1 MKISEQGIEFI
12 KKEEGVVLTAYQ
24 CEAGVWT
31 IGYGHTAYVRKGDV
45 ITKEYAE
52 KLLKQDLKTFEDEV
66 SKILT
71 ERKIK
76 LLQHQYD
83 MLVSFAFNTG
93 LVALRT
99 SMLLKKISKEDF
111 EGAAKEFPRWI
122 WVTQNGVKKQSEVL
136 KGRREREQKIFLEGY
151 TDNDK

>member
-31 IGYGHTAYVRKGDV
+31 IGYGHTAGVKKSQTITMEKAESLLRK
-45 ITKEYAE
+45 
-52 KLLKQDLKTFEDEV
+52 DLKDFEMGV
-66 SKILT
+66 NSLLR
-71 ERKIK
+71 ERKVKIP
-76 LLQHQYD
+76 QHSYD

-99 SMLLKKISKEDF
+99 STLLKKLKEKDF
-111 EGAAKEFPRWI
+111 EGAGNEFPRWI
-122 WVTQNGVKKQSEVL
+122 WVTQNGVKKQSAVL

>member
-31 IGYGHTAYVRKGDV
+31 IGYGHTAGVKKGQAITMEKADDLLRKDLKDFESGV
-45 ITKEYAE
+45 NSLLKERKV
-52 KLLKQDLKTFEDEV
+52 KLLP
-66 SKILT
+66 
-71 ERKIK
+71 
-76 LLQHQYD
+76 HQYD

-99 SMLLKKISKEDF
+99 STLLKKISKEDF

-136 KGRREREQKIFLEGY
+136 KGRRKREQKIFTEGY
-151 TDNDK
+151 SE

>member
-99 SMLLKKISKEDF
+99 STLLKKISKEDF
-111 EGAAKEFPRWI
+111 EGAAKEFPRWV

>member
-66 SKILT
+66 SKILA

-99 SMLLKKISKEDF
+99 STLLKKLKEKDF
-111 EGAAKEFPRWI
+111 EGAGNEFPRWI
-122 WVTQNGVKKQSEVL
+122 WVTQNGVKKQSAVL